1 MMTAILKLVKSID
14 WFVILAVMVLMTIGV
29 LFIYSS
35 GINSSGELVST
46 EYVRQIEIGRAHV

>member
-1 MMTAILKLVKSID
+1 MTAILKLVKSID

-35 GINSSGELVST
+35 GINSSRSEERRGW
-46 EYVRQIEIGRAHV
+46 